1 MKEHTNILWQG
12 RPSQVLN
19 ANIYM
24 LCALGALL
32 VVPLLIAAWQWLSL
46 RAVSYQA
53 TGETLTIRHGVLNRQ
68 VEQVEL
74 FRIKDLSLSKPVWQR
89 MLGMGTI
96 ELLTSDQT
104 APVVRLEAIANSDQ
118 VLELLR
124 STVLRERQAKGV
136 REIDR

>member
-1 MKEHTNILWQG
+1 MNPTIIWQG

-19 ANIYM
+19 ANVYL

-32 VVPLLIAAWQWLSL
+32 VVPLLIAAWRWLSL
-46 RAVSYQA
+46 RSVSYQA
-53 TGETLTIRHGVLNRQ
+53 TKETLTIRKGLLNRT

-74 FRIKDLSLSKPVWQR
+74 FRVKDLSLSKPLWQR
-89 MLGMGTI
+89 LLGMGTI

-104 APVVRLEAIANSDQ
+104 APVVHLEAIATSDQ

-124 STVLRERQAKGV
+124 ATVLHERQTKGV
-136 REIDR
+136 REIDH

>member
-1 MKEHTNILWQG
+1 MREHTNILWQG

-19 ANIYM
+19 ANVYM

-46 RAVSYQA
+46 RSVSYQA
-53 TGETLTIRHGVLNRQ
+53 TEETLTIRRGVLNRQ

-96 ELLTSDQT
+96 EMLTSDQT

-118 VLELLR
+118 VMELLR

>member
-46 RAVSYQA
+46 RAVSYHA

>member
-1 MKEHTNILWQG
+1 MWQG

>member
-1 MKEHTNILWQG
+1 MREHTNILWQG

-19 ANIYM
+19 ANVYV
-24 LCALGALL
+24 LCTLGALL

-96 ELLTSDQT
+96 ELLTSDRT
-104 APVVRLEAIANSDQ
+104 APVVRLEAIANNDQ
-118 VLELLR
+118 VQELLR

-136 REIDR
+136 QEIDR

>member
-1 MKEHTNILWQG
+1 MREHTNILWQG

>member
-24 LCALGALL
+24 LCVLGALL

-46 RAVSYQA
+46 RAVTYQA
-53 TGETLTIRHGVLNRQ
+53 TGETLTIRRGVLNRQ